1 MARQPAP
8 QDTSLKRVQQAP
20 QEASA
25 ALQAVLGLI
34 QHSRQL
40 SDLTIEHV
48 GRHMGQPLQQAD
60 GDNTRHGFGVQLDDN
75 WNYGV
80 LLDSRQQ
87 PRFELSFNNSTDDSS
102 IGDSASMQTLCQLDY
117 AVFTARLEAEG
128 LQRASSMAGTASC
141 SAKSSAS
148 PGCRS
153 ASTRRGSRP
162 AMRNSCACAW
172 CPSPDQRLCPL
183 AARNASGIWT
193 R

>member
-40 SDLTIEHV
+40 SDLTIENV

-102 IGDSASMQTLCQLDY
+102 IGGSASMQTLCQLDY
-117 AVFTARLEAEG
+117 AGFTARLEAQG
-128 LQRASSMAGTASC
+128 LQRASFHGGHGQLQREIFSKPGLQVSVYPQGESAGNA
-141 SAKSSAS
+141 
-148 PGCRS
+148 
-153 ASTRRGSRP
+153 
-162 AMRNSCACAW
+162 
-172 CPSPDQRLCPL
+172 QQLCVRMVSIP
-183 AARNASGIWT
+183 
-193 R
+193 